1 MECNNSGPI
10 DFWVSLNQPM
20 NECLSRKLT
29 KNSQFAY
36 KTLVCEIS
44 EFYNLKL
51 LGALVFDTSLMTS
64 RAKKLQS
71 KLFHCVLIGV
81 FHNVMM
87 MPLQMNFIQRVRH
100 YRPDIFDALQ
110 MTPGDYSSFLQAYD
124 LSTVNKRLHA

>member
-1 MECNNSGPI
+1 
-10 DFWVSLNQPM
+10 M
-20 NECLSRKLT
+20 NECLSRKVPEI
-29 KNSQFAY
+29 SY
-36 KTLVCEIS
+36 KTLVCEFS

-71 KLFHCVLIGV
+71 KTFHCVLIGV

-100 YRPDIFDALQ
+100 YRPDIFDALEI
-110 MTPGDYSSFLQAYD
+110 TPGNFRTFA
-124 LSTVNKRLHA
+124 TKRPTDQGIMV

>member
-1 MECNNSGPI
+1 
-10 DFWVSLNQPM
+10 M
-20 NECLSRKLT
+20 NECLSRKVAEI
-29 KNSQFAY
+29 SY
-36 KTLVCEIS
+36 KTLVCEFS

-71 KLFHCVLIGV
+71 KTFHCVLIGV

-100 YRPDIFDALQ
+100 YRPDIFDALEI
-110 MTPGDYSSFLQAYD
+110 TPGNYCTFCHQKTTDFDS
-124 LSTVNKRLHA
+124 LSCRPSAFEPVRGSLMSVKES